1 MGKKQTDADAI
12 VKVLAIVS
20 TGTST
25 RKACEEV
32 GIPLSTFQKHVD
44 RGQYARAREACAD
57 RQFEEMA
64 DLESD
69 CLDGKIKPDVYRVVM
84 DSRKWRL
91 ARMRPRVYGDKSSV
105 DVNANV
111 NILTKEQRDA
121 AFRGAQLAE
130 DDLK

>member
-1 MGKKQTDADAI
+1 MAKKADAETI
-12 VKVLAIVS
+12 QKVLDLIS
-20 TGTST
+20 TGQST
-25 RKACEEV
+25 LSACHKV
-32 GIPLSTFQKHVD
+32 GIPRTTFLDNVPADK
-44 RGQYARAREACAD
+44 YARAREACAD

-105 DVNANV
+105 DVNAQVNV
-111 NILTKEQRDA
+111 LTQEQIDA
-121 AFRGAQLAE
+121 MVRAE
-130 DDLK
+130 KLG